1 MNEKETMEYIEEI
14 NKGKSVLG
22 LDNNHKLLEYLGNP
36 QNDLKFIHIAG
47 TNGKGSVCRAVSHVL
62 TENGTRTG
70 LFISPHLVCM
80 EERMQIN
87 EQNSTKEQ
95 FVESFLTV
103 KKAVERLQEAGGEH
117 PSFFEYLFA
126 MAMVFFAKEKVEAA
140 VLETG
145 LGGRLDATNI
155 FTNILMITKTYFGL
169 PKYFIKTIICTSSP
183 SIAKKNIGTG
193 IT

>member
-1 MNEKETMEYIEEI
+1 MVIFLTYEEVCNYIEEI
-14 NKGKSVLG
+14 PKFTVKHSPEHTKRLLACLG
-22 LDNNHKLLEYLGNP
+22 HPERD
-36 QNDLKFIHIAG
+36 FAVIHVAG
-47 TNGKGSVCRAVSHVL
+47 SNGKGSVCRAVSHVL

-126 MAMVFFAKEKVEAA
+126 MAMVFFAKEEVEAA

-145 LGGRLDATNI
+145 LGGRLDATNVI
-155 FTNILMITKTYFGL
+155 ESPVLTVITSISLEHTEYLGN
-169 PKYFIKTIICTSSP
+169 TIAA
-183 SIAKKNIGTG
+183 IAG
-193 IT
+193 

>member
-1 MNEKETMEYIEEI
+1 M
-14 NKGKSVLG
+14 
-22 LDNNHKLLEYLGNP
+22 
-36 QNDLKFIHIAG
+36 IHVAG
-47 TNGKGSVCRAVSHVL
+47 SNGKGSVCRAVSHVL

-117 PSFFEYLFA
+117 PSFFEYLVCDGNGIFR
-126 MAMVFFAKEKVEAA
+126 KRE
-140 VLETG
+140 
-145 LGGRLDATNI
+145 GGSRSA
-155 FTNILMITKTYFGL
+155 
-169 PKYFIKTIICTSSP
+169 
-183 SIAKKNIGTG
+183 
-193 IT
+193 